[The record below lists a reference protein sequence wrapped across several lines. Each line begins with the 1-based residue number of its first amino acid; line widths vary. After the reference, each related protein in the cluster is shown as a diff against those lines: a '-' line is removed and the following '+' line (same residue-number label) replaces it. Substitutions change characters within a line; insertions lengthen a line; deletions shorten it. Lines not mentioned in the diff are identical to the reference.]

1 MLKTIFMIAGI
12 VMVFEG
18 IPYFTMPERLKGLM
32 VQVLR
37 MDNSTLRLIGFMM
50 MIGGLAL
57 LALSRI

>member
-1 MLKTIFMIAGI
+1 MIAGI